1 MMPKKNLKAKEEIKN
16 EKDKKISKKKV
27 SSSAKKDK
35 IHDTVVNHEPSKN
48 DKIEKH
54 EPIIKHESHKI
65 DVSYESKR
73 EDNTKSHKNK
83 VSIATLNI
91 YSVALSVFIIVFGLL
106 YVFPNAIKIV
116 WHYSVNHA
124 ILVSL
129 LWAVLIY
136 VLSMAFIILIDV
148 VIKKIKK

>member
-27 SSSAKKDK
+27 SPSAK
-35 IHDTVVNHEPSKN
+35 NEPSKN